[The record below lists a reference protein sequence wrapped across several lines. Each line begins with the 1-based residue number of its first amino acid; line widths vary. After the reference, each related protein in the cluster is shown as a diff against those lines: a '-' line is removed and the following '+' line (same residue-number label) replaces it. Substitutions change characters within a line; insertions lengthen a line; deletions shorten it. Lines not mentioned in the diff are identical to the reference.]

1 VSGWDCVD
9 PLESL
14 AAAHPRDD
22 VIVALRGPVR
32 VRADEGGV
40 AAMYITRPPL
50 VNSGRYYGLVTFGG
64 AADADPCVRHFNP
77 ATGRYDGPA
86 EIVRMPE
93 AAPDHEGIYPST
105 TAGIASSPLNADGWY
120 VYGMPDA
127 DGTFVVQAVLPRAL
141 LRVLPQ
147 ETRIG
152 TREATTFVGRQTWR
166 EMERRPG
173 GVISVLLAPD
183 GTAGEA
189 EALAAW
195 GEGDRALVLH
205 TFGRHRRHGGLSRL
219 RKPVCFGHFAF
230 GVAEVVRDPLS
241 GEFRFDIVYHQIYAH
256 NTRGVIAGPNAHAHY
271 LGDRQFGYL
280 GYFPVVDLL
289 FKLDAVCDDYDFDGQ
304 RWSPLDELARNLE
317 IMEARYRIGD
327 GTGGAYVGPANN
339 CTQDSNQ
346 TLYTTIRRL
355 PQVVRERVS
364 RRDWADRNPDQ
375 AERLERLIA
384 LTSTLRRRLFP
395 LGGAR
400 ADWRGDDENELA
412 STFEDRPLTAAARAI
427 LTWRTIL
434 PRAACE
440 TIAAVL
446 IEHGASA
453 WVLGTSL
460 VGGENDKIE
469 PVPPLNLG

>member
-1 VSGWDCVD
+1 
-9 PLESL
+9 
-14 AAAHPRDD
+14 
-22 VIVALRGPVR
+22 
-32 VRADEGGV
+32 
-40 AAMYITRPPL
+40 
-50 VNSGRYYGLVTFGG
+50 
-64 AADADPCVRHFNP
+64 
-77 ATGRYDGPA
+77 
-86 EIVRMPE
+86 
-93 AAPDHEGIYPST
+93 
-105 TAGIASSPLNADGWY
+105 LNADGWY
-120 VYGMPDA
+120 VYGSPGA
-127 DGTFVVQAVLPRAL
+127 DGAFVVQAVLPRAL
-141 LRVLPQ
+141 LRLQPQ
-147 ETRIG
+147 ETRLG
-152 TREATTFVGRQTWR
+152 AREAVAYIRGQAWR
-166 EMERRPG
+166 EIGRRPG

-183 GTAGEA
+183 GTQSGA
-189 EALAAW
+189 EALAGW
-195 GEGDRALVLH
+195 REGDRALVLH

-219 RKPVCFGHFAF
+219 RKSVCFGHFAF

-241 GEFRFDIVYHQIYAH
+241 GKLRFDITYHQIYAH

-289 FKLDAVCDDYDFDGQ
+289 LKLDAVCEDYDFDGR
-304 RWSPLDELARNLE
+304 RWSPLDELAFNLE

-327 GTGGAYVGPANN
+327 GAGGAYVGPANN

-355 PQVVRERVS
+355 PQAVREPIS
-364 RRDWADRNPDQ
+364 RRDWAERNPAE

-400 ADWRGDDENELA
+400 PDWRGDDDNELG
-412 STFEDRPLTAAARAI
+412 STFKDRPLTAAARAI

-434 PRAACE
+434 PRMACE

-460 VGGENDKIE
+460 AGGEIDRIE
-469 PVPPLNLG
+469 PVAPLHLA